1 MLSLTVLAGAIQMTV
16 PILLCA
22 TGALLNDRAGT
33 TNISMEGAMLVSA
46 FFAAAGSY
54 YTSNWIVGLAAAVLA
69 SVILSLVFFFI
80 TRVLGGDE
88 LIVSLS
94 LSILMEGLT
103 EFLLRQMFGTAGS
116 LFSDQIQGIPK
127 IQSDAFASVPILG
140 PLLNGNTWIVYF
152 AYIALFLAYL
162 LIYRTP
168 FGLKI
173 LACGERPEAAAT
185 VGVNVVQVR
194 FICNLIC
201 GVLCGLAGAQLS
213 IGYLTLFTEG
223 MTVGRGFIALG
234 AVMFCQ
240 GKPLRLL
247 GITLFFGLAQSL
259 SNQMQLFQLPS
270 ELVLVIPYVA
280 VILLTLFRLDK
291 KKGKRLLAERNTT
304 KSNEER
310 KRII

>member
-1 MLSLTVLAGAIQMTV
+1 MFSMTVLAGAIQMTV

-33 TNISMEGAMLVSA
+33 TNISMEGAMLISA

-54 YTSNWIVGLAAAVLA
+54 YTSNWLVGALAGVTASVVLA
-69 SVILSLVFFFI
+69 LLFFFI
-80 TRVLGGDE
+80 TQVLGGDE
-88 LIVSLS
+88 LIVGLS
-94 LSILMEGLT
+94 LSILMDSLT
-103 EFLLRQMFGTAGS
+103 VFLLRQMFHTAGS
-116 LFSDQIQGIPK
+116 LFSDRIQGLPK
-127 IQSDAFASVPILG
+127 IQTASVPVIG
-140 PLLNGNTWIVYF
+140 QLLNGNTWIVYF
-152 AYIALFLAYL
+152 AYIALFLAYI

-173 LACGERPEAAAT
+173 LASGERPEAAAS
-185 VGVNVVQVR
+185 VGVNVVRVR

-201 GVLCGLAGAQLS
+201 GVLCGLAGVQLS
-213 IGYLTLFTEG
+213 LGYLSLFTEG

-234 AVMFCQ
+234 AVMFCS

-280 VILLTLFRLDK
+280 VILLTLLQSAK
-291 KKGKRLLAERNTT
+291 KKKAKMTQE
-304 KSNEER
+304 K
-310 KRII
+310 

>member
-1 MLSLTVLAGAIQMTV
+1 MISGAVLAGAIQMAV

-33 TNISMEGAMLVSA
+33 TNISMEGAMLISA
-46 FFAAAGSY
+46 FFAVAGSY
-54 YTSNWIVGLAAAVLA
+54 YTSSWAAGLIAGVLV
-69 SVILSLVFFFI
+69 SVLLSLVFFLI
-80 TRVLGGDE
+80 TQVLGGDE
-88 LIVSLS
+88 LIVGLS
-94 LSILMEGLT
+94 LSILMSGLT
-103 EFLLRQMFGTAGS
+103 EFLLRQMFGRAGS
-116 LFSDQIQGIPK
+116 LFSDRIQGIPK
-127 IQSDAFASVPILG
+127 IQSEAFAAVPVLG

-152 AYIALFLAYL
+152 AYIALYLAYL
-162 LIYRTP
+162 LIYRSP

-173 LACGERPEAAAT
+173 LASGEKPDAAAT
-185 VGVNVVQVR
+185 VGINVVLVR

-201 GVLCGLAGAQLS
+201 GVLCGLAGVQLS

-270 ELVLVIPYVA
+270 ELVLVIPYIA
-280 VILLTLFRLDK
+280 VILLTLFHLDK
-291 KKGKRLLAERNTT
+291 KKANSLSG
-304 KSNEER
+304 
-310 KRII
+310 

>member
-291 KKGKRLLAERNTT
+291 KK
-304 KSNEER
+304 R
-310 KRII
+310 KATLG

>member
-127 IQSDAFASVPILG
+127 IQSDAFASIPILG

-185 VGVNVVQVR
+185 VGVNVIQVR

-304 KSNEER
+304 ESNEER
-310 KRII
+310 KQNI